1 MSGTAALGRGE
12 IFVNPAPQPKRVART
27 IVLNQ
32 IQGQRRR
39 TRVSV
44 PHEFA
49 RFGGASA
56 YLPLA
61 TGAGAS
67 DAPLLGD
74 QEILREG
81 PIVIDPLGLAVETC
95 LGGDLE

>member
-1 MSGTAALGRGE
+1 VGQ
-12 IFVNPAPQPKRVART
+12 QPRVAGKS
-27 IVLNQ
+27 LL
-32 IQGQRRR
+32 IQHSNPSGWPGSTKFKVSGDGQECP
-39 TRVSV
+39 SHMSL
-44 PHEFA
+44 P
-49 RFGGASA
+49 RFGGALA

>member
-1 MSGTAALGRGE
+1 MSGTAAPGRGE
-12 IFVNPAPQPKRVART
+12 IFVNPALQPKRVART

-39 TRVSV
+39 T
-44 PHEFA
+44 
-49 RFGGASA
+49 GGPSHMSLPGSA
-56 YLPLA
+56 DPWQIYRLPLGQA
-61 TGAGAS
+61 R
-67 DAPLLGD
+67 APLLGD